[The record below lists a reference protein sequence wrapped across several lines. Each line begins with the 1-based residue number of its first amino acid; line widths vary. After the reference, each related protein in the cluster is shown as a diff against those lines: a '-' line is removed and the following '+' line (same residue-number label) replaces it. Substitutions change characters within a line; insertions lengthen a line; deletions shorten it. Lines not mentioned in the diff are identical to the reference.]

1 MPTRSIVYSHR
12 SDRDIYPYYDD
23 GPCRSASASTTMS
36 RTFANAVASVT
47 KPAALVLLITDE
59 QESWGQQLSEEGYD
73 VVLVHYPNTTDRLNA
88 GFAEASTKLGTETE
102 WALLTYGI
110 ESTDLTVA
118 GAILS
123 VGKLKACVHFCPRVE
138 NGKGLIYNHADGTT
152 VPTVFHLS
160 AKQEVLQA
168 SLLDIAEQEALGI
181 PTSKPPPVSVFT
193 YPLVSSSPPF
203 PFEAGPLIDHASG
216 KIRTIAPHLRSA
228 NNLSY
233 TRTLTLLRS
242 ELGPHFPLE
251 KLWERHT
258 YFEFDKRDALKTM
271 ATMVSTPYVNHV
283 ATMTGGV
290 GFQDLARFY
299 KYHFVRENVT
309 PPDTEMITVSRT
321 IGTDRIIDEMIF
333 KCTHT
338 TEIDYFLPGIKP
350 TGKPLEI
357 ALVGVVAFR
366 GDKLTFEHIYWDQ
379 ASVLVQLGLLDPKG
393 LPVAGA
399 EVAHKVVDPFG
410 MPSNALLARWKESE
424 GLPID

>member
-1 MPTRSIVYSHR
+1 
-12 SDRDIYPYYDD
+12 
-23 GPCRSASASTTMS
+23 MS
-36 RTFANAVASVT
+36 RTFRNTVQSLK
-47 KPAALVLLITDE
+47 KPATLVLLISDG

-73 VVLVHYPNTTDRLNA
+73 VVLVTYPTSTECLAA
-88 GFAEASTKLGTETE
+88 GFAEARTTLGTDTE
-102 WALLTYGI
+102 WALLTYGLQ
-110 ESTDLTVA
+110 STDLTVA
-118 GAILS
+118 GAIVTS
-123 VGKLKACVHFCPRVE
+123 GKLKACVHFCPQVE
-138 NGKGLIYNHADGTT
+138 NGKGLIYEDVCATT
-152 VPTVFHLS
+152 IPTTFHLS
-160 AKQEVLQA
+160 AKQEILYA
-168 SLLDIAEQEALGI
+168 SLLDIAEQRSLGLH
-181 PTSKPPPVSVFT
+181 TSKPPPVSIFT
-193 YPLVSSSPPF
+193 YPLVTVSPPF
-203 PFEAGPLIDHASG
+203 PFEAGPPIDHASG
-216 KIRTIAPHLRSA
+216 KVKTIAPYLRSA

-233 TRTLTLLRS
+233 TRTLTLLRR

-258 YFEFDKRDALKTM
+258 YFEFEERDAMKTM
-271 ATMVSTPYVNHV
+271 ATMVSTPYVNHI

-410 MPSNALLARWKESE
+410 VPSNALLTRWKESQ

>member
-1 MPTRSIVYSHR
+1 
-12 SDRDIYPYYDD
+12 
-23 GPCRSASASTTMS
+23 MS
-36 RTFANAVASVT
+36 RMFTNAVASVK
-47 KPAALVLLITDE
+47 KPATLVLLINDK

-73 VVLVHYPNTTDRLNA
+73 VVLVHYPNAMESLAA
-88 GFAEASTKLGTETE
+88 GFTEAGTKLRTETE
-102 WALLTYGI
+102 WALLTYGL
-110 ESTDLTVA
+110 ESTDLAVTNIIVTA
-118 GAILS
+118 GKI
-123 VGKLKACVHFCPRVE
+123 KACVHFCPRVE

-152 VPTVFHLS
+152 VPTTFHLS
-160 AKQEVLQA
+160 AKQEALHA
-168 SLLDIAEQEALGI
+168 SLLDIAEQRALGLPI
-181 PTSKPPPVSVFT
+181 SKPPPVSVFT
-193 YPLVSSSPPF
+193 YPLVSVWPPF
-203 PFEAGPLIDHASG
+203 PFEAGPPIDHASG
-216 KIRTIAPHLRSA
+216 KIRTIAPYLRSA

-233 TRTLTLLRS
+233 TRTLTLLRR

-258 YFEFDKRDALKTM
+258 YFEFEERDAMKTM
-271 ATMVSTPYVNHV
+271 ATMVSTPYVNHI

-350 TGKPLEI
+350 TGKSLEI

-366 GDKLTFEHIYWDQ
+366 GDKLTFEYSYWDQ

-410 MPSNALLARWKESE
+410 MPSNALLTRWKESE